1 MKKYLMSFID
11 YSEIINVTADQEQL
25 QNAKKRMTELG
36 LLTDKGNIPLSQI
49 DVVAVSE
56 GPAFFAKLD
65 KRLRCRA
72 GGIMGFWNGSCRSR
86 LSCFPQFLQ
95 LRAGFLILLWKNS
108 RNIWRPTTQKER
120 RISWMIPN
128 REVFSYVDPDGN
140 APARDFLKQLEPKL
154 QHKIH
159 SQLRQL
165 QVVPCSLRPPLV
177 KAFRLERYK
186 GMYELRTRLRKMV
199 RIIFYLNEEE
209 QIVLLHGF
217 IKKHVRSTEQALE
230 IARARKLALADTCTL
245 IEFEDQEETEC
256 ETNGKNGFS
265 C

>member
-1 MKKYLMSFID
+1 MM
-11 YSEIINVTADQEQL
+11 
-25 QNAKKRMTELG
+25 
-36 LLTDKGNIPLSQI
+36 
-49 DVVAVSE
+49 
-56 GPAFFAKLD
+56 
-65 KRLRCRA
+65 
-72 GGIMGFWNGSCRSR
+72 
-86 LSCFPQFLQ
+86 
-95 LRAGFLILLWKNS
+95 
-108 RNIWRPTTQKER
+108 
-120 RISWMIPN
+120 PN
-128 REVFSYVDPDGN
+128 RKVFSYIDPDGN
-140 APARDFLKQLEPKL
+140 APVRDFLKQLEPKL

-159 SQLRQL
+159 SQLKQL

-217 IKKHVRSTEQALE
+217 VKKHVRSTEQALE
-230 IARARKLALADTCTL
+230 IARARKLVLADTCTL
-245 IEFEDQEETEC
+245 IEFENQEETEC